1 MNQHEQ
7 HEEQE
12 EAKNFDFLF
21 YVIGLAT
28 GVFTGAIL
36 DVGLIWVL
44 VGGVLGL
51 LSTALFLQIFVKG
64 REEV

>member
-7 HEEQE
+7 KEELE
-12 EAKNFDFLF
+12 EAKNFDLL
-21 YVIGLAT
+21 YYMIGIVT

-36 DVGLIWVL
+36 DVGMIFAL

-51 LSTALFLQIFVKG
+51 LSTALYLKVFVKG